1 MINRYPLLKV
11 FCIRND
17 SMRDQ
22 NEDSVACSDGN
33 LRSPLAHLECMDP
46 SWSKQKRY
54 GGVLKYGYPKSST
67 LRGFSIV
74 NYPRYGV
81 FPFLKTPRCVFFHFR
96 PTSEFTKKG
105 VFCLRRNIMS
115 SPLASRKIWRP
126 QSKMDNIHIDIY
138 IYTVYTYILWFVQ

>member
-74 NYPRYGV
+74 NYPRYGG
-81 FPFLKTPRCVFFHFR
+81 FPIFENPQMCFFSLPAHLGIHEEGR
-96 PTSEFTKKG
+96 VLPQTKHHELST
-105 VFCLRRNIMS
+105 CLAENLTA
-115 SPLASRKIWRP
+115 PE
-126 QSKMDNIHIDIY
+126 QNG
-138 IYTVYTYILWFVQ
+138 